1 MRQSVSTPKTP
12 KTASKKGASSSTS
25 SPAFPPSCCFIC
37 KNPEDDELF
46 LGKFHK
52 KWRLQVHYHCL
63 LLTSSLVQNGDDD
76 EGIFGF
82 MEEDIRNEEARI
94 RSQKCYICKER
105 YANIWCCAKK
115 CFRTFHTACGF
126 KNGCLSH
133 YSDTFQ
139 SWCDKHVELVDTEQH
154 SETEA
159 CGICYDDMGPYR
171 KLESIRAPCCHNGW
185 FHRRCV
191 AQFAQ
196 SAGYFFKCPLCNNK
210 DDFGQLIR
218 QRGVYIP
225 EKDASWELEPNA
237 FNDQLERPSE
247 CDAEEC
253 RCRYG
258 RDFDDCKRWDL
269 IMCATCGSTCRHDQ
283 CMEVPSKNYVC
294 TFCRPI
300 VGNEPPKAVLELA
313 EASRRA
319 EAARRAAA
327 RAENNA
333 SGNSRGNSR
342 NSRAEAQD
350 GSGSESCDS
359 DSSME
364 LTVTK
369 RRKSKKC
376 IESSESSASSPIAA
390 KKKRKSQKRRNVLED
405 EDSDSD
411 VVPKRMKPSGQR
423 RLSSS
428 SSHSSLT
435 SSNGEEISLE
445 ELVAKIPLPRG
456 ASVEKLLNAKAIVK
470 VEKLTEEIIKTLT
483 SSENEDEEEAEVSS
497 TGSSAVF
504 DFNYRVQLNK
514 KQRHKAMMM
523 ELPALKEAIRSDTD
537 TLTDAS
543 VGGGCG
549 GKEEIARPKTPASKP
564 FAKQFKLK
572 LIGSKSVPRKRSDTS
587 ESDPEAVAAKK
598 PCPTTDQP
606 PSKSRISLFPSQDEE
621 NTCPNSPRKV
631 SIEPIAQEPGKVHDP
646 SPVKLK
652 LFNRDQPSTVFPP
665 TPPKSASTT
674 KADGSKTAFA
684 SQGTNQQQQKTL
696 NAFFKINSPVEDAA
710 SDVATAGSEG
720 PLDCSQSQSSAIA
733 TSAERSSS
741 SNNNSSS
748 SKIGKGAKNRSVAS
762 KTPKSVRKKVVQMDR
777 SQRNLLDYFNR
788 C

>member
-1 MRQSVSTPKTP
+1 MVIGRTLYEKMRQTRSTP
-12 KTASKKGASSSTS
+12 KTASKKTPSSSS
-25 SPAFPPSCCFIC
+25 KYPPSCCFIC
-37 KNPEDDELF
+37 KSPENDELF

-63 LLTSSLVQNGDDD
+63 LLTSNLVQNGDDE

-94 RSQKCYICKER
+94 RGQKCYICKEQ
-105 YANIWCCAKK
+105 YANISCCAKK
-115 CFRTFHTACGF
+115 CFRTFHTVCGL

-133 YSDTFQ
+133 YVDTFQ
-139 SWCDKHVELVDTEQH
+139 SWCDKHIELVDAEKH

-159 CGICYDDMGPYR
+159 CGICYDEMGPYR

-210 DDFGQLIR
+210 DDFSQLIR

-237 FNDQLERPSE
+237 FDDQLERPSE

-283 CMEVPSKNYVC
+283 CMDVPSKNYVC

-300 VGNEPPKAVLELA
+300 VGDEPPAGVLELA

-319 EAARRAAA
+319 EEARRAAA
-327 RAENNA
+327 EKENG
-333 SGNSRGNSR
+333 SGGSRRDNSR
-342 NSRAEAQD
+342 NSRNRARD
-350 GSGSESCDS
+350 GSQSDCSDS
-359 DSSME
+359 DSSVE
-364 LTVTK
+364 DTSTK
-369 RRKSKKC
+369 RKKTKRC
-376 IESSESSASSPIAA
+376 IESSESSASSPIITN
-390 KKKRKSQKRRNVLED
+390 KKRKSQKRLTVLD
-405 EDSDSD
+405 SEDSDSD
-411 VVPKRMKPSGQR
+411 VVSKRRKSITQR

-428 SSHSSLT
+428 SSYSSLI
-435 SSNGEEISLE
+435 SSNGEEISLK
-445 ELVAKIPLPRG
+445 ELVQKIPLPRG
-456 ASVEKLLNAKAIVK
+456 ASVEKLINAKPVVK
-470 VEKLTEEIIKTLT
+470 VEKLSEEKIKTLA
-483 SSENEDEEEAEVSS
+483 SSENEDEEVSS

-504 DFNYRVQLNK
+504 DFNYRVKLNR
-514 KQRHKAMMM
+514 KQRHKSMI
-523 ELPALKEAIRSDTD
+523 EIPAIKEAIRSDTD

-543 VGGGCG
+543 VGG
-549 GKEEIARPKTPASKP
+549 KEAISRPKTPASQKP

-572 LIGSKSVPRKRSDTS
+572 LLGSKSGPRKRSTS
-587 ESDPEAVAAKK
+587 ESDPDVIAAKK
-598 PCPTTDQP
+598 PCSTMDLP

-621 NTCPNSPRKV
+621 NTCPNSPRKA
-631 SIEPIAQEPGKVHDP
+631 SIEPIAFESAQESQKIPAP
-646 SPVKLK
+646 SPVKMK
-652 LFNRDQPSTVFPP
+652 LSNHNQPSIVFPP
-665 TPPKSASTT
+665 TPPTSTGESTKSASHI
-674 KADGSKTAFA
+674 SH
-684 SQGTNQQQQKTL
+684 QQKTL
-696 NAFFKINSPVEDAA
+696 NAFFKINSPVEDA
-710 SDVATAGSEG
+710 SGDVVVG
-720 PLDCSQSQSSAIA
+720 PEAAAVGQSSQSSAIGGTA
-733 TSAERSSS
+733 TERNCSSS
-741 SNNNSSS
+741 SSGGNSA
-748 SKIGKGAKNRSVAS
+748 KIGKSVKKSAAT
-762 KTPKSVRKKVVQMDR
+762 KTPKSAPRKKLIQMDR